1 MARNNEPA
9 FRRKT
14 PLLICSIR
22 TEIPYPCIGSSA
34 NVFRM
39 SISSVPWTRSLGL
52 SGIKP
57 YSPWLPR
64 GTYASSTGCQ
74 EEKTP
79 KFMRKRPE
87 DSWRQANSQGIWRK
101 FGAKTESNMV
111 QKTAERPGWERGL
124 SGLGYCYYRFATP
137 ACDLTISMLCA
148 SGPGSAIA
156 VHFGLRQLR
165 RDACGDL
172 CGIDLVPGC
181 RACEVRVFV
190 LKGLDISLLIPSSG
204 FVRRCFDS

>member
-22 TEIPYPCIGSSA
+22 TEIPYPCVGSSA

-52 SGIKP
+52 SGMNLLS
-57 YSPWLPR
+57 SPWLPG

-87 DSWRQANSQGIWRK
+87 NSWRQANSQG
-101 FGAKTESNMV
+101 FGANLAQKTESNVV

-124 SGLGYCYYRFATP
+124 SGLSYYCFATI
-137 ACDLTISMLCA
+137 ACDATISMLCPARDRNRAPLLSA
-148 SGPGSAIA
+148 SLS
-156 VHFGLRQLR
+156 VS
-165 RDACGDL
+165 D
-172 CGIDLVPGC
+172 
-181 RACEVRVFV
+181 
-190 LKGLDISLLIPSSG
+190 
-204 FVRRCFDS
+204 